1 MRRRK
6 GRTVV
11 LSLMVFFVLSTRPG
25 AQQRHALGSL
35 TAAAGDHDPRVRRRH
50 ELLDAARAELAVAPH
65 HDDVAHFRAGASG
78 SGCSVTA

>member
-25 AQQRHALGSL
+25 AQAPGPQVDAKAAVLLDVASEQILFEQSATIRVAPASL
-35 TAAAGDHDPRVRRRH
+35 TKLMTVYLAY
-50 ELLDAARAELAVAPH
+50 DALR
-65 HDDVAHFRAGASG
+65 GG
-78 SGCSVTA
+78 